1 MLPAIVLAG
10 GASTRM
16 GTPKALLDDPDGQL
30 FIIRILATLKEAGI
44 QEGVVVTGVHHDVTV
59 EACEARPELASL
71 ARCVRN
77 PDPARGQL
85 SSLLVGMDAVA
96 GPHTEGLLVALV
108 DVPMVTAATVKQVVD
123 AWRQRRAPIVRPVVG
138 ARHGHPVV
146 FDRKVFGALREAPLD
161 RGAKA
166 VLTSRA
172 ALIENVA
179 VDDTGCLLDID
190 TPDEYARLGRRG

>member
-16 GTPKALLDDPDGQL
+16 GTPKALLAAPDGQP
-30 FIIRILATLKEAGI
+30 FIVRILATLEEAGI
-44 QEGVVVTGVHHDVTV
+44 SDGVVVTGVHHDLIV
-59 EACEARPELASL
+59 EACGARSDLTRL

-85 SSLLVGMDAVA
+85 SSLLAGMDAVA
-96 GPHTEGLLVALV
+96 GPHTEGVLVALV

-123 AWRQRRAPIVRPVVG
+123 AWRKRRAPIVRPVVG

-146 FDRKVFGALREAPLD
+146 FDRTVFGALREAPLD

-179 VDDTGCLLDID
+179 VDDAGCLLDID
-190 TPDEYARLGRRG
+190 TPDDYARLGRPV